1 MIVREKIKQANKLL
15 GEFGMDC
22 WITFVRE
29 SEMNGDPALDLVLGA
44 PVTWHSA
51 FIITSAGRNVAI
63 VGQFDRQTVVDT
75 GAYDEVHGF
84 VEEFRGPFVDVMREL
99 NPTRIAVN
107 YSVGSEICDGIT
119 HGMYLTLQ
127 EMLGEIDMADR
138 LESAEKIVSALRE
151 RKTGV
156 EVKWIKKAIDQTED
170 IYRKVQAM
178 IHPGVTE
185 RAIADFVHEEIAARE
200 LEYAWDRDTCP
211 AVFTGPETAGA
222 HYKPTDRKVEGGH
235 LISMDFGVKVNE
247 YCSDVQR
254 SFYVLAE
261 GETEPPEAVSRAFNT
276 IVESIEMARQAIKPG
291 VIGLDVDTIARGYIV
306 EHGYEE
312 YPHGLGHQVGQFAH
326 DGVALLGPAWAK
338 YAQKPY
344 QKLEEGMVF
353 TIEPRINV
361 PGHGIAS
368 VEEMVVITSAGAEFL
383 TETQTELRLIK

>member
-1 MIVREKIKQANKLL
+1 MIVKEKIKQANKLL
-15 GEFGMDC
+15 GEFGVDC

-51 FIITSAGRNVAI
+51 FIVTSAGRNVAI

-75 GAYDEVHGF
+75 GAYDEVYDF
-84 VEEFRGPFVDVMREL
+84 VEEFRGPFLEVMREL
-99 NPTRIAVN
+99 NPARIAVN

-127 EMLGEIDMADR
+127 EILGEIDMADR

-151 RKTGV
+151 RKTAV
-156 EVKWIKKAIDQTED
+156 ELGWIKKAIDQTED
-170 IYRKVQAM
+170 IYRKVQA
-178 IHPGVTE
+178 IIRPGVTE
-185 RAIADFVHEEIAARE
+185 KAIADFVQEEVAARG

-235 LISMDFGVKVNE
+235 LVSMDFGVKVNG
-247 YCSDVQR
+247 YCSDIQR
-254 SFYVLAE
+254 NFYVLAE
-261 GETEPPEAVSRAFNT
+261 GETEPPETVARAFT
-276 IVESIEMARQAIKPG
+276 TLVEAIEMARRAIKPG
-291 VIGLDVDTIARGYIV
+291 VIGLDVDTVARGHIV
-306 EHGYEE
+306 KNGYEE

-326 DGVALLGPAWAK
+326 DGVALLGPAWDK
-338 YAQKPY
+338 YGQKPY

-353 TIEPRINV
+353 TIEPRITV
-361 PGHGIAS
+361 PGHGITT
-368 VEEMVVITSAGAEFL
+368 VEEMVVITSTGAEYL
-383 TETQTELRLIK
+383 TDAQTELRLIK